1 MASLMI
7 NISVILIII
16 IIIIIII
23 DIITTIIIIIIII
36 IIIDIIIIIT
46 FTSLASLLLP
56 SESPSSEL
64 QMLRRETISLPDQIF
79 NILSFILI
87 TF

>member
-7 NISVILIII
+7 NISVIL
-16 IIIIIII
+16 
-23 DIITTIIIIIIII
+23 IIIIIII